1 MIKSPFNYIGGK
13 FKILEQIFEFFPHN
27 INNFVDLFAGGLDVS
42 ININA
47 NNIFC
52 NDINYKLIEIYKEMQ
67 TLTIENLLAKID
79 ERITR
84 FNLSKTNKEGYLNL
98 RKQYNK
104 HQNPIDLYVLV
115 CFSFNYQFRFNSKM
129 EYNNPFGKDRSS
141 FTEVMRENLKRF
153 HSAILPFHFDAMDF
167 RDYNLEFLREN
178 DFIYA
183 DPPYLISCG
192 SYNDGKRGFKGW
204 SAEDDLALFDTL
216 NTINNQG
223 SRFALSNVITH
234 KGEDNGPLIEWAEHY
249 NIHFINNNY
258 NNSNYQSRSRQNE
271 TQEVLITN
279 F

>member
-1 MIKSPFNYIGGK
+1 MIKSPLNYIGGK
-13 FKILEQIFEFFPHN
+13 FKILEQLFYFFPQN

-67 TLTIENLLAKID
+67 NLTIDVLLAKID
-79 ERITR
+79 ETIIR

-98 RKQYNK
+98 RRQYNE
-104 HQNPIDLYVLV
+104 HQNPIDLYVLI
-115 CFSFNYQFRFNSKM
+115 CFSFNYQIRFNSKM
-129 EYNNPFGKDRSS
+129 EYNNPFGKERSS
-141 FTEVMRENLKRF
+141 FSDIMRDNLKKF
-153 HSAILPFHFDAMDF
+153 HNAILPFHFDARDF
-167 RDYNLEFLREN
+167 RDYNLEFLGEN
-178 DFIYA
+178 DFVYA

-204 SAEDDLALFDTL
+204 TAEDDLALFDTL
-216 NTINNQG
+216 NVINHQG

-234 KGEDNGPLIEWAEHY
+234 KGRNNEPLIEWAEQYH
-249 NIHFINNNY
+249 IHFINKNY
-258 NNSNYQSRSRQNE
+258 NNSNYQSRSRLNE